1 MNKIKMKLA
10 TDWLKNVEQAKLKEI
25 VKSLDSDTYD
35 KLFWSIMNRD
45 IEEFTFSMKT
55 YMNEWKPEFDERYT
69 SLDMSLVIERLETT
83 KDNVDLDLATEYH
96 YLRYWFDKESEVDG
110 MFNYF

>member
-1 MNKIKMKLA
+1 MNKIKLNMINN
-10 TDWLKNVEQAKLKEI
+10 WLKNVDQSELESI
-25 VKSLDSDTYD
+25 VFTLDTTTYD

-45 IEEFTFSMKT
+45 VEVFTFSMKN
-55 YMNEWKPEFDERYT
+55 YINDWKPEFDERYT
-69 SLDMSLVIERLETT
+69 SLDMNLILERLELTE
-83 KDNVDLDLATEYH
+83 NNIDLDLATEYH

>member
-25 VKSLDSDTYD
+25 IKSLDSDTYD

-45 IEEFTFSMKT
+45 IEEFKFSMKT
-55 YMNEWKPEFDERYT
+55 YMNDWKPEFDERYT
-69 SLDMSLVIERLETT
+69 SLDINLVLERLETT
-83 KDNVDLDLATEYH
+83 KDNVDTDLATEYH

>member
-1 MNKIKMKLA
+1 MSKIKMKLA
-10 TDWLKNVEQAKLKEI
+10 IDWLKNVEQAKLKEI
-25 VKSLDSDTYD
+25 VKSLDTDTYD

-45 IEEFTFSMKT
+45 TEEFKFSMKT
-55 YMNEWKPEFDERYT
+55 YMNDWKPEFDERYT
-69 SLDMSLVIERLETT
+69 SLDMNLILERLELTE
-83 KDNVDLDLATEYH
+83 NNIDLDLATEYH

>member
-25 VKSLDSDTYD
+25 IKSLDSDIYD

-45 IEEFTFSMKT
+45 IEEFKFSMKT
-55 YMNEWKPEFDERYT
+55 YMNDWKPEFDERYT
-69 SLDMSLVIERLETT
+69 SLDINLVLERLETT
-83 KDNVDLDLATEYH
+83 ENNIDLDLATEYH